1 MAGAKPFGAKTITM
15 TKLKLT
21 LACGNYDRTRA
32 LIEGS
37 VQPEGMD
44 LNYVPLGPGEIFWR
58 MLNNG
63 EFDASEMSLSTYTIL
78 RSQGDER
85 FIALPV
91 FPSRVFRHGCIYVNS
106 TAGVQRPQDL
116 RGKRMGVGDY
126 QMTAAV
132 WVRGLLQHEYQVAAE
147 ELQWVVA
154 APVCAGIDLPAQV
167 RVSPIESGQSLERML
182 EKGEID
188 ALASVVMP
196 KGLHA
201 EESAVKRLFSNF
213 REVESDYY
221 RRTQIFPIMHTVV
234 IKRELYEREPWIAI
248 SLYKAFVQAKE
259 INYKR
264 LYDSNTLFTSLP
276 WLIDEIESSRRIFG
290 PEIWDYSIEGSRPTL
305 EAFLQ
310 YLDEQGLSR
319 RRMKIEELF
328 ASNISSE
335 FVRYLRGT
343 GEA

>member
-1 MAGAKPFGAKTITM
+1 M

-37 VQPEGMD
+37 IQPEGIE
-44 LNYVPLGPGEIFWR
+44 LNFLPLGPGEIFWR
-58 MLNNG
+58 MLNNQ
-63 EFDASEMSLSTYTIL
+63 EFDVSEMSLSTYSIL

-85 FIALPV
+85 FIALP
-91 FPSRVFRHGCIYVNS
+91 
-106 TAGVQRPQDL
+106 
-116 RGKRMGVGDY
+116 
-126 QMTAAV
+126 
-132 WVRGLLQHEYQVAAE
+132 
-147 ELQWVVA
+147 
-154 APVCAGIDLPAQV
+154 
-167 RVSPIESGQSLERML
+167 IESGQSLERML
-182 EKGEID
+182 EAGEID

-196 KGLHA
+196 RALFADKP
-201 EESAVKRLFSNF
+201 VVRRLFPNY
-213 REVESDYY
+213 REVETDYY
-221 RRTQIFPIMHTVV
+221 RRTHIFPIMHTLVL
-234 IKRELYEREPWIAI
+234 KRELFEREPWVAI

-259 INYKR
+259 INYKH
-264 LYDSNTLFTSLP
+264 LYDTNTLAVSLP
-276 WLIDEIESSRRIFG
+276 WLVDEIESSRRIFG

-305 EAFLQ
+305 EALVQ

-328 ASNISSE
+328 APNISPE